1 MILSYQKDDGYTK
14 TKMKIQSKV
23 GKPDKRRELLIQEDT
38 YHIKKKNMIYGNGE
52 HKWLK

>member
-1 MILSYQKDDGYTK
+1 MATQKLK
-14 TKMKIQSKV
+14 QIQNKV
-23 GKPDKRRELLIQEDT
+23 GKPDKKEGALIQEDT